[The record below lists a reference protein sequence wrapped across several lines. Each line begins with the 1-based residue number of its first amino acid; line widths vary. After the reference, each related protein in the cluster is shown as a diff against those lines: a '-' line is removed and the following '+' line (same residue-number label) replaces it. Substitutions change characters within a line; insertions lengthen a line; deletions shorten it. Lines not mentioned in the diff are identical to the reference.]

1 MILRSLSENDLRLLG
16 YSEIQEETAAG
27 ESEFVSVYRATAV
40 AGLRQV
46 RARFIQARSKCTA
59 TRLITVLQ
67 TQPRDADLFV
77 IVTKATRARPEI
89 VSACKTANVPCF
101 VREELLWQ
109 KTSTLFSEFLQS
121 IRNDI
126 NTEPYFVQPRKLND
140 SRSELD
146 LELARYLIGEY
157 AQAKT
162 PACF

>member
-77 IVTKATRARPEI
+77 IVTKATRARPGNRLSMQDSER
-89 VSACKTANVPCF
+89 A
-101 VREELLWQ
+101 
-109 KTSTLFSEFLQS
+109 LF
-121 IRNDI
+121 R
-126 NTEPYFVQPRKLND
+126 
-140 SRSELD
+140 
-146 LELARYLIGEY
+146 A
-157 AQAKT
+157 
-162 PACF
+162 